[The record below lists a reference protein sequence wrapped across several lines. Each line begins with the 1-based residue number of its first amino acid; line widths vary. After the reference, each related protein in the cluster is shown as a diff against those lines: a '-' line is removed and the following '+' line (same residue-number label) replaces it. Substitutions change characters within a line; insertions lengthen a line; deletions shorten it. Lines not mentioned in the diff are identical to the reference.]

1 MRCALVWVG
10 LILFV
15 TVTFPERAA
24 AQGLV
29 EFGAPFALNTN
40 AASDAGHDG
49 DPQVTTDGH
58 GNWVAVWQSF
68 DSLGGTIGT
77 DTDIL
82 VARSTDA
89 GTSWTA
95 PEPLNTNAD
104 SDVGNDWRPQV
115 TTDAQGTW
123 VAVWYSFDSLGETIE
138 TDADIL
144 VARSTDAGVSW
155 TAPEPLNTNAASDVG
170 GDRRPQVTTDAI
182 GTWVAVWYSTD
193 SFGDTIGTDED
204 ILVARSTDAGVTWTP
219 PAALNTNAG
228 SDRWEDFRPQLT
240 TDGQG
245 TWIAVWHSYDSLG
258 GTLGLDGDILVARS
272 TDAGVSWTAPEPLNT
287 NAASDGADDYR
298 AQVTTDAQGTW
309 VAVWVQSTK
318 KDAVI
323 RVARSTD
330 AGVSWTAPKRLN
342 NSASSSRVN
351 DRLPQVTTDA
361 LGTWVAVWYS
371 DDSLGGT
378 IGADDDIL
386 EARST
391 DGGSTWTKPVALSMY
406 ASCDSNNDWGPQL
419 TTDGQGNWI
428 AVWFSSDSLGGTI
441 DSDDDIFA
449 ALPGPDPV
457 RCQTRGQQACIN
469 ALNGDFAKLARAQD
483 SAIVKCVKN
492 KARRDE
498 SATACLALPN
508 RGVDRAWGK
517 TQADE
522 ARRCSEMPPD
532 FGPLDADTVNEAAV
546 AAERATLSELFG
558 PDLDA
563 ALVSQADD
571 KSAAKCQEA
580 VVKVVHKCQN
590 TQIKEFNRCK
600 KTALKKGGATS
611 PEVLARCLGFDP
623 RGRIAKKCD
632 PVSGPLATKV
642 LPRTCDVV
650 DLSAAFPGCG
660 TAVPDELTS
669 CLDEAVAC
677 RVCLGLSEADG
688 LGEDCD
694 LFDDGVAN
702 ASCQ

>member
-1 MRCALVWVG
+1 MRFALVWIG
-10 LILFV
+10 WILFV
-15 TVTFPERAA
+15 TITFPAHA
-24 AQGLV
+24 VAQGLV

-58 GNWVAVWQSF
+58 GTWVAVWQSS
-68 DSLGGTIGT
+68 DSLSDTIGT
-77 DTDIL
+77 D
-82 VARSTDA
+82 R
-89 GTSWTA
+89 
-95 PEPLNTNAD
+95 
-104 SDVGNDWRPQV
+104 
-115 TTDAQGTW
+115 
-123 VAVWYSFDSLGETIE
+123 
-138 TDADIL
+138 DIL

-170 GDRRPQVTTDAI
+170 NDWRPQVTTDGQGTWVAVWYSFDSLGETIETDSDILVARSTDAGVSWTVPEPLNTNAASDVGNDRRPQVTTDAI
-182 GTWVAVWYSTD
+182 GTWVAVWYSTG
-193 SFGDTIGTDED
+193 SLGDTIGTDED
-204 ILVARSTDAGVTWTP
+204 ILVARSTDGGVTWTP

-228 SDRWEDFRPQLT
+228 RDRWEDFTPQLT

-258 GTLGLDGDILVARS
+258 GTLGLDGDILIARS
-272 TDAGVSWTAPEPLNT
+272 TDAGINWTAPKRLNT

-298 AQVTTDAQGTW
+298 VQVTTDAQGTW
-309 VAVWVQSTK
+309 VAVWVQSTE

-330 AGVSWTAPKRLN
+330 AGVSWSTPKRLN

-386 EARST
+386 EVRST
-391 DGGSTWTKPVALSMY
+391 DGGLTWTDPVALNTN
-406 ASCDSNNDWGPQL
+406 ASCDSEGDFSPQL
-419 TTDGQGNWI
+419 TTDGQGAWV
-428 AVWFSSDSLGGTI
+428 AVWHSYDSLGGTI
-441 DSDDDIFA
+441 GTDSDIFV
-449 ALPGPDPV
+449 ALPDPDPV
-457 RCQTRGQQACIN
+457 RCQSRKQQACIN

-483 SAIVKCVKN
+483 KAIVTCVKN

-508 RGVDRAWGK
+508 RGVDRAWDK
-517 TQADE
+517 TRADE
-522 ARRCSEMPPD
+522 ARRCVVTPPG
-532 FGPLDADTVNEAAV
+532 FGPLDADTVNQAAV
-546 AAERATLSELFG
+546 AAERATLSEIFG

-563 ALVSQADD
+563 AIVRQADD
-571 KSAAKCQEA
+571 KSAAKCQQA
-580 VVKVVHKCQN
+580 VVMAVYKCQS
-590 TQIKEFNRCK
+590 TQIKEFNICK
-600 KTALKKGGATS
+600 KTALRKGGGMS
-611 PEVLARCLGFDP
+611 FEVLARCLGADP
-623 RGRIAKKCD
+623 KGKIVKKCD

-650 DLSAAFPGCG
+650 DLSAAFPGCD
-660 TAVPDELTS
+660 TAVPGELTS

-677 RVCLGLSEADG
+677 RVCLGLSEADD